1 MTVQSTISPKADDAL
16 IVVDVQND
24 FLPGGTLGIPEGDTV
39 IEPLNR
45 YIEVFDDKDLPVF
58 ATRDW
63 HPPEHCSFEPQ
74 GGPWPEHCVADT
86 PGAEFSSDLNLP
98 EDTHVISKA
107 TRPERDAYSGFDGT
121 DLQQRLRE
129 QGVRRLF
136 VGGLA
141 TDYCVLN
148 TVRDAVVAGFG
159 VYLLEDAIRGVNLN
173 MGDTTKALT
182 EMHRIGARPL
192 HVQAIAA

>member
-24 FLPGGTLGIPEGDTV
+24 FLPGGALGIAGGDAV

-45 YIEVFDDKDLPVF
+45 YIDVFRDKDLPVF

-74 GGPWPEHCVADT
+74 GGPWPVHCVADT
-86 PGAEFSSDLNLP
+86 PGAEFSPELNLP
-98 EDTHVISKA
+98 DETQVISKA
-107 TRPERDAYSGFDGT
+107 TRQDRDAYSGFDGT
-121 DLQQRLRE
+121 DLQRRLRE
-129 QGVRRLF
+129 QGARRVF

-148 TVRDAVVAGFG
+148 TVRGAVIAGFD
-159 VYLLEDAIRGVNLN
+159 VYLLEDAIRGVDLN
-173 MGDTTKALT
+173 AGDTRKALN